1 MVWAGG
7 QRPRNFAPTGAAACP
22 RGARRVLDHR
32 QLCSDNRGAHSL
44 EQFLAGGVAK
54 IEVARMLL
62 AGAVLT
68 AECLLTLTGKVS
80 KCQASLTAVRA
91 AAGLLRGSRD
101 SRGSRSRGRHL
112 KRECVTPRR
121 QRLYPQFSP

>member
-7 QRPRNFAPTGAAACP
+7 QRPRNFWSRSVPTGAAACP

-91 AAGLLRGSRD
+91 AAGLLRGSR
-101 SRGSRSRGRHL
+101 GRHL